1 MGRIRCGQF
10 TPLLLSNVWTKID
23 CLVQTES
30 RCIKLY
36 QTASNGEGFGMTA
49 GTTAEVRADAAMA
62 ASILLLG
69 SFLCITGVNLVER
82 WRLSAGRRQ
91 SPDVDDLLGAFA
103 VVAGLSIVAWWVV
116 SMLLALAAAVLNR
129 TGSKRAA
136 AVAGKFSPV
145 FMRRL
150 ALAALSFQLLSAP
163 LANAAV
169 PPTGP
174 EWVPTHQVAASAAW
188 GPTSEPERP
197 RPLSALQPDWR
208 PNAPVTDPGHLT
220 AQPSRASQAAPR
232 AMGEVTVLAGDTLW
246 DIAARQLGPDASDVE
261 VALHWPRWYQA
272 NVAAIGEN
280 PDVLLPGQ
288 ILKSPSAA

>member
-1 MGRIRCGQF
+1 MH
-10 TPLLLSNVWTKID
+10 
-23 CLVQTES
+23 
-30 RCIKLY
+30 
-36 QTASNGEGFGMTA
+36 QTASNCIKTLKGFGMAA
-49 GTTAEVRADAAMA
+49 GTTAGIRADAAMA

-69 SFLCITGVNLVER
+69 SFLCITGANLVER

-103 VVAGLSIVAWWVV
+103 VIAGLSIVAWWVV
-116 SMLLALAAAVLNR
+116 SMLLAIAAAVLDR

-136 AVAGKFSPV
+136 AVAGKISPV

-150 ALAALSFQLLSAP
+150 VVAALSFQLLSAP

-169 PPTGP
+169 PPGGP

-188 GPTSEPERP
+188 GPTSEPERR
-197 RPLSALQPDWR
+197 RPFSALQPAWR
-208 PNAPVTDPGHLT
+208 PQAPVTDPGHLT
-220 AQPSRASQAAPR
+220 AQPSRASHVASP

-272 NVAAIGEN
+272 NKAAIGEN